1 MGEIDPEFL
10 RFGKA
15 IMQRA
20 RNIEKN
26 TDILVR
32 EAFQFIARA
41 VIIHNPVWSGQSTL
55 NWTAAVSHTLPPRRF
70 VNIPRSNVKAREG
83 GQVDILVDATVVATA
98 NVVAFAAVKV
108 IAAQYQHPQKPSS
121 ALPRALDVQ
130 QALTV
135 IRPPSLYLSNS
146 ISYAPKLWSG
156 TWPSNPRTLK
166 GELRAANAV
175 LSNPKLLA
183 R

>member
-1 MGEIDPEFL
+1 MG
-10 RFGKA
+10 
-15 IMQRA
+15 RA
-20 RNIEKN
+20 KNIEKN
-26 TDILVR
+26 TDVLVR
-32 EAFQFIARA
+32 AAFLRIAQA

-55 NWTAAVSHTLPPRRF
+55 NWTAAVSRTLPSPKF
-70 VNIPRSNVKAREG
+70 VNVPRSNVKAREG

-98 NVVAFAAVKV
+98 NVVAFSTVKA
-108 IAAQYQHPQKPSS
+108 IAAGYKHPRIPSNALPRPSDVAKPSS
-121 ALPRALDVQ
+121 V
-130 QALTV
+130 V
-135 IRPPSLYLSNS
+135 RPPSLYLSNS

-175 LSNPKLLA
+175 LNNPKLLA